1 MQLTVSEEIFEKFP
15 DTRIG
20 IVVATGMDNSG
31 SDNSIKGMLEST
43 QLETE
48 NRFEIE
54 KLAEHPSVAVWRA
67 VYSNFGSKPR
77 DFRSSVEALIRSVLN
92 GRGVRHIN
100 KLVDIYNYASL
111 KHAIPVGGE
120 DLDKTHGN
128 LFLKFSEG
136 TERFIPLGGGK
147 EDNPYKGEVI
157 YCDEGGNVLCR
168 RWNWRESDIT
178 KLTESTR
185 NAIIVAEGFD
195 TKVDEATEEL
205 SVMIRD
211 FCNAQTKT
219 FLINKNNPIV
229 KW

>member
-136 TERFIPLGGGK
+136 TERFTPLGGDK

-168 RWNWRESDIT
+168 RWNWRESGIT

-195 TKVDEATEEL
+195 TKVDEAIEEL
-205 SVMIRD
+205 SVMIRK
-211 FCNAQTKT
+211 FCNAQTKA

>member
-195 TKVDEATEEL
+195 TKVDEAIEEL
-205 SVMIRD
+205 SVMIRK
-211 FCNAQTKT
+211 FCNAQTKA

>member
-128 LFLKFSEG
+128 LFLKF
-136 TERFIPLGGGK
+136 
-147 EDNPYKGEVI
+147 
-157 YCDEGGNVLCR
+157 
-168 RWNWRESDIT
+168 
-178 KLTESTR
+178 
-185 NAIIVAEGFD
+185 
-195 TKVDEATEEL
+195 
-205 SVMIRD
+205 
-211 FCNAQTKT
+211 
-219 FLINKNNPIV
+219 
-229 KW
+229 

>member
-136 TERFIPLGGGK
+136 TERFTPLGGDK

-168 RWNWRESDIT
+168 RWNWRESGIT

>member
-31 SDNSIKGMLEST
+31 SDDSIKGVLESV
-43 QLETE
+43 QLETK

-54 KLAEHPSVAVWRA
+54 NLAEHPSVAVWRA

-120 DLDKTHGN
+120 DLDKTQGN

-168 RWNWRESDIT
+168 RWNWRESGIT

-195 TKVDEATEEL
+195 TKVDEAIEEL
-205 SVMIRD
+205 SVMIRK
-211 FCNAQTKT
+211 FCNAQTKA

>member
-100 KLVDIYNYASL
+100 KLVDIYNYVSL
-111 KHAIPVGGE
+111 KHAIPVGGG

-168 RWNWRESDIT
+168 RWNWRESGIT

-195 TKVDEATEEL
+195 TKVDEAIEEL
-205 SVMIRD
+205 SVMIRK
-211 FCNAQTKT
+211 FCNAQTKA